1 MNPFAALYYAFL
13 NLRNSADFAMRQ
25 RFHPRLNPVDRTRP
39 ANQNFLSSYP
49 LECREKAS
57 LLVERLT
64 ARYHLDDFSDALFAK
79 EIKENYFYLAMLDE
93 AFHQS
98 HAGFPNTIKAADIGP
113 SSWFYVRALIA
124 ALTWYNTQSP
134 RAVYLSGYEVDA
146 YRLFADFHT
155 RKDHAQGNIHGLSN
169 VDYVDQGFSIQP
181 ETYDVITLFFPFVF
195 KKDHLQ
201 WGLPLNL
208 FDPAGLIKSA
218 WESLRTGSLMVIVN
232 QGKEEH
238 RAQIKILEDSG
249 VPITAAFH
257 MEPLLYTYRLDRYII
272 TAKK

>member
-1 MNPFAALYYAFL
+1 MNPFVAVYYAIQ
-13 NLRNSADFAMRQ
+13 NLRNSADFAFRQ
-25 RFHPRLNPVDRTRP
+25 RFHTSPNPVVRTRP
-39 ANQNFLSSYP
+39 ANQDFLSSYP
-49 LECREKAS
+49 LECRERAE

-64 ARYHLDDFSDALFAK
+64 ARYHLADFSDALYAK

-98 HAGFPNTIKAADIGP
+98 HAAFPPSINAADIGP

-124 ALTWYNTQSP
+124 ALTWYNTSSP
-134 RAVYLSGYEVDA
+134 RAVRLTGYEVDA
-146 YRLFADFHT
+146 FRLFADFHT
-155 RKDHAQGNIHGLSN
+155 RKDHALGNMQGLSN
-169 VDYVDQGFSIQP
+169 VEYIDRGFGVQP
-181 ETYDVITLFFPFVF
+181 ETYDLVTLFFPFVF

-208 FDPAGLIKSA
+208 FDPVGLNVSA
-218 WESLRTGSLMVIVN
+218 WRSLRSGGLMIIVN
-232 QGKEEH
+232 QGKDEH
-238 RAQIKILEDSG
+238 RAQIKMLEDAGIS
-249 VPITAAFH
+249 ITAAFH